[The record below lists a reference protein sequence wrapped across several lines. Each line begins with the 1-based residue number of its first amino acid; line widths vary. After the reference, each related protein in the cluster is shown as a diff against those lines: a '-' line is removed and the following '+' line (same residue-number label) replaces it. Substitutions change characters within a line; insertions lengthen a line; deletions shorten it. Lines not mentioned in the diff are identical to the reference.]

1 MTDRARGEKSFLE
14 GMRMSLLNRLKG
26 HTSVEY
32 KEAEGLS
39 CALDMVRMSNG
50 RTFQVRGRTIRASH
64 VPSDEVARFL
74 QEELPR
80 YYTYTAKVQTYVDRH
95 RVHHACVEIK
105 GWIGLSRRMNRYN
118 PFDWT
123 CTIKTEAPATTG
135 GAMNEREEK
144 RYIYGPVPSR
154 RLGRS
159 LGVDLV
165 PYKTCTYDCIYCQ
178 LGRTTCKTTERK
190 EWVPT
195 KAVVAQLKD
204 KLDSKPDYITLSGS
218 GEPTLYARIEQLI
231 HEIKSITSIPVAVI
245 TNGSLLWLAEVQ
257 RSLLDADLIVPSLDA
272 GSEDIFQYVNRPH
285 PQIGFDQMLQGLR
298 EFRRLFHG
306 RYWLEVFL
314 LSGVTTVEARIKAL
328 RDCIQTIAPD
338 KVQINTVVRPPA
350 ESYATPVP
358 LAQLEEI
365 AVQLHPKAELI
376 VPCAHTGETEKSDAR
391 DEDILDL
398 LCRRPCSLEDIAT
411 GLRLH
416 PQEVA
421 KCIGRL
427 VSEQR
432 VCAKEQRGTL
442 CYEAVSIR

>member
-1 MTDRARGEKSFLE
+1 M
-14 GMRMSLLNRLKG
+14 
-26 HTSVEY
+26 
-32 KEAEGLS
+32 KE
-39 CALDMVRMSNG
+39 
-50 RTFQVRGRTIRASH
+50 H
-64 VPSDEVARFL
+64 
-74 QEELPR
+74 
-80 YYTYTAKVQTYVDRH
+80 
-95 RVHHACVEIK
+95 
-105 GWIGLSRRMNRYN
+105 
-118 PFDWT
+118 
-123 CTIKTEAPATTG
+123 
-135 GAMNEREEK
+135 EEK

-195 KAVVAQLKD
+195 EEVVAQLKD

-218 GEPTLYARIEQLI
+218 GEPTLHAQIAQLI
-231 HEIKSITSIPVAVI
+231 HAIKSTTNIPVAVI

-285 PQIGFDQMLQGLR
+285 PQIRFEQMLQGLQ

-314 LSGVTTVEARIKAL
+314 LSGVTTVETRIKAL
-328 RDCIQTIAPD
+328 RACIEMISPD
-338 KVQINTVVRPPA
+338 KVQVNTVVRPAA

-358 LAQLEEI
+358 HKQLEEI
-365 AVQLHPKAELI
+365 AVQLHPQAELI
-376 VPCAHTGETEKSDAR
+376 VPCAHSGATDNSGVGC
-391 DEDILDL
+391 DEVFDL
-398 LCRRPCSLEDIAT
+398 LRRRPCTIADIAT

-416 PQEVA
+416 PHEAA
-421 KCIGRL
+421 KCVGQL
-427 VSEQR
+427 LAAQKVQ
-432 VCAKEQRGTL
+432 VKKQAGTL
-442 CYEAVSIR
+442 YYEAVLAQ